1 MAQTFSCPSCG
12 AGLEYDGHGR
22 TAKCPYCG
30 TVAQVPAEFWQ
41 SVEQAQAL
49 GQWKKWIALFLVV
62 TVVVPACLGIVG
74 TVLGIGGGI
83 LGALAPFIL
92 SLF

>member
-1 MAQTFSCPSCG
+1 MAQAFSCPSCG
-12 AGLEYDGHGR
+12 ATLEYGGQSR
-22 TAKCPYCG
+22 TTKCAYCG
-30 TVAQVPAEFWQ
+30 TVAQVPQEFWQ
-41 SVEQAQAL
+41 SVEQAQAI
-49 GQWKKWIALFLVV
+49 GQWKKWIAIFLVV
-62 TVVVPACLGIVG
+62 TVVVPTCLGIVG

>member
-1 MAQTFSCPSCG
+1 
-12 AGLEYDGHGR
+12 
-22 TAKCPYCG
+22 
-30 TVAQVPAEFWQ
+30 VAQVPQEFWQ

-49 GQWKKWIALFLVV
+49 GKWKKWIVIFLVV
-62 TVVVPACLGIVG
+62 TVVVPTCLGIVG
-74 TVLGIGGGI
+74 TLLGIGGGI